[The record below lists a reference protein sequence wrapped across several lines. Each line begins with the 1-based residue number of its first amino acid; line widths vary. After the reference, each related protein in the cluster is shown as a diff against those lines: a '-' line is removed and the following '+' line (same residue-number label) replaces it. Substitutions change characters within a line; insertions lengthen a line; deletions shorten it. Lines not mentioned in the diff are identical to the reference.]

1 MINDIQE
8 KEFHKKNALLPF
20 LKRLFGLAKKNYP
33 KYFWG
38 LVVSVGFVAI
48 ADASFPLIW
57 KVFIDNVL
65 TPTLIT
71 FKANKESGEV
81 FVFNAKLFVPI
92 TIQFIAWMLV
102 MAVGVLCFI
111 WCAEQIKER
120 IIYDLRQLMFNKL
133 QHLSYSFYDKNS
145 TGWLVSRITSD
156 ADRVTELISWGFVS
170 VVWGVA
176 MVLVSFTYM
185 FILSWKLALGVF
197 LTMPLLLYVSMKIRL
212 LILQYSRKAR
222 KQNSEM
228 IAFVTEH
235 INGAAV
241 NKATVQENEAINS
254 YKEQTSRMR
263 NYAFKSSYYTAMY
276 MPLVFLTGSFAA
288 AFVILYG
295 GNIFI
300 TSTFTLGA
308 WAAFF
313 GYSRFIFEPIFDISR
328 FYALAQDSLSAGE
341 RIFSLIDEKIDITDE
356 KSIENF
362 PKIKGKIEF
371 KNVDFYYKKE
381 KMILQN
387 FNLKVEP
394 GESIALVGPTGHGK
408 TTLTS
413 LIGRFYEPKAGA
425 LLIDG
430 VDFKTRSLQSYRE
443 QLGVILQSPFLFSG
457 TVRSNL
463 LFGLRGTNKK
473 IPSDEELK
481 VLLAEIGANDL
492 VNKLDLE
499 VGEEGVNLSNGERQL
514 VSFARAVVKQPA
526 ILIMDEATSSVDTL
540 TEAKI
545 QQSIQKIIQNR
556 TSIIIAHRLST
567 IKNCDKIIVI
577 EHGGIKEMGSH
588 KELIALK
595 GHYHDLYMKQAR
607 RSINA

>member
-1 MINDIQE
+1 MNTDIQE
-8 KEFHKKNALLPF
+8 KEFYKKDTLWPF
-20 LKRLFGLAKKNYP
+20 LKRLFGLAKNNYP

-38 LVVSVGFVAI
+38 LVLSVGFVAI
-48 ADASFPLIW
+48 ADAAFPLIW
-57 KVFIDNVL
+57 KTFIDSVL
-65 TPTLIT
+65 TPNLEILKTQKEAGET
-71 FKANKESGEV
+71 FNFSAR
-81 FVFNAKLFVPI
+81 LFIPI
-92 TIQFIAWMLV
+92 AIQFIIWMLV
-102 MAVGVLCFI
+102 MAIGVLSFI

-120 IIYDLRQLMFNKL
+120 IIFDLRQLMFDKL
-133 QHLSYSFYDKNS
+133 QHLSYGFYDKNS

-176 MVLVSFTYM
+176 MVLVSFGIM
-185 FILSWKLALGVF
+185 FVLSWKLALGVF

-254 YKEQTSRMR
+254 YKTQTRNMR

-300 TSTFTLGA
+300 TTSFSLGT

-341 RIFSLIDEKIDITDE
+341 RIFSLIDEKLDITDE
-356 KSIENF
+356 KANDEF
-362 PKIKGKIEF
+362 KKIKGEIEF
-371 KNVDFYYKKE
+371 KNLDFFYNKD
-381 KMILQN
+381 KMILQD
-387 FNLKVEP
+387 FNLKIKA

-408 TTLTS
+408 TTLTA
-413 LIGRFYEPKAGA
+413 LIGRFYEPKSGE

-430 VDFKTRSLQSYRE
+430 LDYRSKTLDSFRT

-463 LFGLRGTNKK
+463 LFGIRGTK
-473 IPSDEELK
+473 IETPRDEELK
-481 VLLAEIGANDL
+481 ILLKEIGAEDL
-492 VNKLDLE
+492 VNKLDVE
-499 VGEEGVNLSNGERQL
+499 VGEEGANLSNGERQL
-514 VSFARAVVKQPA
+514 VSFARAVVKKPA

-545 QQSIQKIIQNR
+545 QQGISKIIKNR

-567 IKNCDKIIVI
+567 IKNADKIVVI
-577 EHGGIKEMGSH
+577 EHGKIKEMGNH
-588 KELIALK
+588 NELIKNK
-595 GHYHDLYMKQAR
+595 GHYYDLYMKQAR
-607 RSINA
+607 RTFNV